1 MVSQVVSVL
10 TFAGVWGERE
20 PSADLTSATGSGRQ
34 PTVYRLKEMR
44 DLLAG
49 DSVERRALDW
59 GITILRCSGL

>member
-10 TFAGVWGERE
+10 TFAGVWGGERE

-44 DLLAG
+44 GSFSGRFGQEKSSLLGHCDL
-49 DSVERRALDW
+49 R
-59 GITILRCSGL
+59 